1 MAAGI
6 AAFATRMGAAEAL
19 LGVDFFAG
27 DGGWWFAGTSPLPD
41 LRAGGETLCQRL
53 LALLAPGR
61 RAVRS

>member
-1 MAAGI
+1 
-6 AAFATRMGAAEAL
+6 MGAAEAL

-61 RAVRS
+61 LAMRS